1 MLHYF
6 FMLRLISYFFVIVTG
21 LILILA
27 LSLDVNLL
35 INSEE
40 SFSTIGELW
49 YRLSPTSLQISE
61 VIVSRYIDPCNNF
74 NQLNC
79 GPFLWH
85 PIISSILLFPATI
98 TFFIGTL
105 FWLLILR
112 MTKKKKSSFYFKY

>member
-6 FMLRLISYFFVIVTG
+6 FMLKLISYFFIIVTG

-27 LSLDVNLL
+27 LSLDVHLL

-74 NQLNC
+74 SQLNC
-79 GPFLWH
+79 SPFLWH

-98 TFFIGTL
+98 TFFLGIL

-112 MTKKKKSSFYFKY
+112 MSKKKNSFYFKK